1 MIHDYRSKIKSDLSK
16 ICYGILK
23 LRDTRLILLSPLA
36 TPRSSTSRTRAIA
49 TATWLSSRSAPSLPS
64 RSGPHSPI
72 FHLPFLLFLISLSVF
87 LFTQSIHLFVFN
99 FFTCYCSSYL
109 KQRKINSARKD
120 ILEIKF
126 CFLKFKIIS

>member
-1 MIHDYRSKIKSDLSK
+1 MESSSSSTPYSSSRPP
-16 ICYGILK
+16 
-23 LRDTRLILLSPLA
+23 TT

-49 TATWLSSRSAPSLPS
+49 TTTWLSSRLAPSLPS

-87 LFTQSIHLFVFN
+87 YLLLSIYLFVFN
-99 FFTCYCSSYL
+99 FFTCYCSSHL
-109 KQRKINSARKD
+109 KQRKINSVRKD

-126 CFLKFKIIS
+126 CFLKFKIIYGVFNLKN